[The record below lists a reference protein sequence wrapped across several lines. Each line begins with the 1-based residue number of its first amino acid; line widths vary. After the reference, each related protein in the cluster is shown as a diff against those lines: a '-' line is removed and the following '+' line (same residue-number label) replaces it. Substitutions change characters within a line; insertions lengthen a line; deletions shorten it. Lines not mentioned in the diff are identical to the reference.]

1 MLKKILPRIDL
12 HRHLDGS
19 IRVSTIL
26 ALSKEHSLGLPSY
39 ELSELEKV
47 VYIQDRSTDLLA
59 FLAKLDYGVAAL
71 VNIEACERVAFENV
85 EDLRDEGMDYAE
97 LRFSPYYMAMH
108 HNLPLSDVVAAVVR
122 GVKAGEQ
129 HFGVKV
135 NLIGILSRTFGVDH
149 CMHEL
154 ESLLKHHQDIVA
166 LDLAGDEKGF
176 PAELFQA
183 HFSLAKQK
191 TDWRFT
197 IHAGEADGAQSVW
210 NAITLLHAD
219 RIGHGVRAIEDKKL
233 LSYMAENQ
241 VGIES
246 CLTSNYQTGTWTDTA
261 SHPLLTFLNVGI
273 EACLNTDDPGVSNI
287 TLDDEFELAKREL
300 KLTEAQLTVL
310 RENALKQTFLSDS
323 EKRRLRSKPL
333 NVME

>member
-1 MLKKILPRIDL
+1 MAEITLPKIDL

-26 ALSKEHSLGLPSY
+26 ELATEHALHLPSY
-39 ELSELEKV
+39 DLSQLEKE

-59 FLAKLDYGVAAL
+59 FLAKLDYGVSSL
-71 VNIEACERVAFENV
+71 VNIEACERIAFENV
-85 EDLRDEGMDYAE
+85 EDLRTEGVDYAE

-108 HNLPLSDVVAAVVR
+108 HNLSLSDVVAAVVR

-129 HFGVKV
+129 RFGVKV
-135 NLIGILSRTFGVDH
+135 NLIGILSRTFGVEH
-149 CMHEL
+149 CMQEL
-154 ESLLKHHQDIVA
+154 ESLLKHHQDLVG

-197 IHAGEADGAQSVW
+197 VHAGEADGPQSVW

-219 RIGHGVRAIEDKKL
+219 RIGHGVRAIEDEKL
-233 LSYMAENQ
+233 LSYMAEKK
-241 VGIES
+241 VGVES
-246 CLTSNYQTGTWTDTA
+246 CLTSNYQTGTWIDTA
-261 SHPLLTFLNVGI
+261 SHPLITFLNVGI

-287 TLDDEFELAKREL
+287 TLDDEFELARR
-300 KLTEAQLTVL
+300 KLNFTEAQLNIL
-310 RENALKQTFLSDS
+310 KENALNQAFIS
-323 EKRRLRSKPL
+323 EPEKEGLR
-333 NVME
+333 